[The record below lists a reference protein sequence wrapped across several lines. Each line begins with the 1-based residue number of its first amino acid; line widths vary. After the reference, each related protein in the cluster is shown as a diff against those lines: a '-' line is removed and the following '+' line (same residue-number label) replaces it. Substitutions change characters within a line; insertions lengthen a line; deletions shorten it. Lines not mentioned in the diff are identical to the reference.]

1 MTLTSEQIL
10 QLAQGSDPFTAD
22 LVLLVDSIVD
32 RIKQLEARIQQLEM
46 REATVTAKTLKLVQ
60 NDGHS

>member
-1 MTLTSEQIL
+1 
-10 QLAQGSDPFTAD
+10 
-22 LVLLVDSIVD
+22 LLVDSIVD

>member
-46 REATVTAKTLKLVQ
+46 REAAAKTPLRVVG
-60 NDGHS
+60 DAS